1 MAHLP
6 NVGDSA
12 WGTPLNSYITS
23 VVLAAAQSAQVSIT
37 NHQAAGDPHG
47 DRAYALSIVAPLT
60 TGVNGPNGFLQLNGI
75 GKIPNGVL
83 PAGGGRT
90 ATFDVVKD
98 YSAPTNGTAA
108 SAQIQ
113 SALNDCSTLGGGEVW
128 VGDGNFGINLAL
140 FVPSNVWL
148 HLSPGATMTR
158 IVDTGLG
165 VAPTYMLAN
174 FNGNVSGSGANNI
187 LVEGGKWVYDGPS
200 ATGIPM
206 AFVGGDSILVRNTS
220 IRTLAQCPAILFAGC
235 TNSAAVAD
243 QFSTAT
249 PASARSAYLSAP
261 PAVRIESAASSV
273 ISGLNAGIYTGAA
286 CNNIAVTAC
295 SITGATASD
304 GTGLFTAISGIAGT
318 IAAVASSFHQN
329 IQVLANTAVA
339 LPASGVYAT
348 NWQTTIIT
356 NNQLNL
362 NNGSAAV
369 TSWNPSA
376 PGTSSQVI
384 ANNSSAGTTGALAAF
399 KAGNTARSSTTTP
412 SLDPDLQVSV
422 AANAV
427 YEVRASVGYQS
438 SSGSTNQGIKF
449 DFALPSGTMG
459 YTVSA
464 PVLDPSGFSAND
476 ITSTANGNA
485 GTPGFGTNDGAI
497 EYGLQVMGILQTGG
511 TPGTFGFKW
520 AQNVSSGT
528 AMNVRANSYL
538 TLSRIA

>member
-6 NVGDSA
+6 TTGDSN
-12 WGTPLNSYITS
+12 WGVPLNSYIST
-23 VVLAAAQSAQVSIT
+23 VVLAAAQSAQVSIA
-37 NHQAAGDPHG
+37 NHQAGTDPHG
-47 DRAYALSIVAPLT
+47 DRAYAQALVAPLT
-60 TGVNGPNGFLQLNGI
+60 SGVNGPNGFLQLNGI

-90 ATFDVVKD
+90 AAFDAVKD
-98 YSAPTNGTAA
+98 YSAPTNGTDAT
-108 SAQIQ
+108 SQIQ
-113 SALNDCSTLGGGEVW
+113 SALNDCGTLGGGEVW
-128 VGDGNFGINLAL
+128 VGDGNFGVSLPL
-140 FVPSNVWL
+140 FIPSNVWL

-158 IVDTGLG
+158 IVNGGSGL
-165 VAPTYMLAN
+165 APTYMLTN
-174 FNGNVSGSGANNI
+174 FNGNTSPSGSNNI
-187 LVEGGKWVYDGPS
+187 LVEGGKWVFDGPS

-220 IRTLAQCPAILFAGC
+220 IRTLAQCPAVMFAGC
-235 TNSAAVAD
+235 TNSAALVN

-261 PAVRIESAASSV
+261 PAVRIETAASSV
-273 ISGLNAGIYTGAA
+273 ISGLNVAIYSGAA
-286 CNNIAVTAC
+286 CNNIKVTGN

-304 GTGLFTAISGIAGT
+304 GTGLYTAFGGIAGT
-318 IAAVASSFHQN
+318 VAAVASSFHQN
-329 IQVLANTAVA
+329 IEVLANAAIA

-384 ANNSSAGTTGALAAF
+384 ANNSSAGSSGGLAAY
-399 KAGNTARSSTTTP
+399 KAGGTSRSSTTTP

-438 SSGSTNQGIKF
+438 NNSSEGIKF
-449 DFALPSGTMG
+449 DFALPSGSMG
-459 YTVSA
+459 YTVSLPTVDA
-464 PVLDPSGFSAND
+464 GGFSGSD
-476 ITSTANGNA
+476 ITTTINGNA
-485 GTPGFGTNDGAI
+485 GTPNTSTTDSGTD
-497 EYGLQVMGILQTGG
+497 YGLQFMGTLQTGG

-520 AQNVSSGT
+520 SQSSSSGT
-528 AMNVRANSYL
+528 GLNVRANSYL
-538 TLSRIA
+538 TLTRIA